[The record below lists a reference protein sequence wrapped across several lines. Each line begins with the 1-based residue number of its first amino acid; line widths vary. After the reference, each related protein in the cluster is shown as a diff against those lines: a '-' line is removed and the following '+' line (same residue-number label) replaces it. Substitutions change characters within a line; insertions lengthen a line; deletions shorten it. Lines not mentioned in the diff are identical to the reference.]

1 MPIYMPKNDATADIS
16 MEKLDDCGLGFVP
29 VIAANVG
36 SVLAPT
42 AASSTANLSVFFIVC
57 PLGADMRS
65 LSLSPLQPI
74 RE

>member
-57 PLGADMRS
+57 SPWRGYA
-65 LSLSPLQPI
+65 LSEPKPSPPI